1 MTDDISENNLKYLP
15 FIGAGLILVPDLFVW
30 NANITGQSGIYYPLF
45 LGLVLVAY
53 FVQIKA
59 IHRLPSEMLLT
70 HFGPFVTNF
79 ITVLARLPLL
89 FFLPVSILVAAGF
102 VFNEVFVHWFPNFG
116 FAGLLLFLVAIFQI
130 FAKAHLLN
138 LQAKTVICAGLLWLI
153 LMIFGVT
160 QPGSEKAAKDFS
172 GIFSILGGAGFILT
186 FVGIDMMLSHPL
198 LSTTALNRIRTRALM
213 VLITSGLIIG
223 FWSAIS
229 LFWMGAEQMTD
240 SYIPHIITAR
250 RILGNWGRYIMG
262 TMVILGVIAGM
273 NVLFAGL
280 YQVTNTL
287 KRTGYL
293 SLLENSHQRLNTYLI
308 IFVAIIV
315 GGLMMVGIAGTDI
328 IDVWVHAC
336 LFLWLLYWVAVQ
348 AACVLENW
356 KNQEVVNNIL
366 HLVSVFLLI
375 AMLLAVI
382 IGYPEKKSLFGF
394 ISIAAVSVAV
404 LVFLLGFMQK
414 TVLMKNP

>member
-1 MTDDISENNLKYLP
+1 MTDDTSENNLKYLP
-15 FIGAGLILVPDLFVW
+15 FLGAGLILVPDLFIW
-30 NANITGQSGIYYPLF
+30 NANITGQSGIYYSLF

-70 HFGPFVTNF
+70 HFGPFVANF

-102 VFNEVFVHWFPNFG
+102 VFNEVFAYWFPNFG
-116 FAGLLLFLVAIFQI
+116 FAGLLLFLVTIFQ
-130 FAKAHLLN
+130 FFTEAHLLN
-138 LQAKTVICAGLLWLI
+138 LQAKTVICTGLLWLI
-153 LMIFGVT
+153 LMTFGVI
-160 QPGSEKAAKDFS
+160 QPGSEKASKDFS
-172 GIFSILGGAGFILT
+172 GTFSILGGAGFILT

-198 LSTTALNRIRTRALM
+198 LSTTALNKIRSRALM

-223 FWSAIS
+223 LWSALS

-262 TMVILGVIAGM
+262 VMVILGVIAGM

-280 YQVTNTL
+280 YQVTDTL

-293 SLLENSHQRLNTYLI
+293 SLSEKSHQRLNTYLI
-308 IFVAIIV
+308 ILVALIME
-315 GGLMMVGIAGTDI
+315 GLMMMGVAGTDI
-328 IDVWVHAC
+328 IDSWVHAC
-336 LFLWLLYWVAVQ
+336 LFLWLLYWIAVQ

-356 KNQEVVNNIL
+356 KNPEVVNNIL
-366 HLVSVFLLI
+366 HLVSVVLLI
-375 AMLLAVI
+375 AMFLGVI
-382 IGYPEKKSLFGF
+382 MGYPEKKPLIEF

-414 TVLMKNP
+414 TILMKSP